1 MGTPI
6 HSGLSSSDCCLF
18 NRSPMPEPKT
28 KRARWYN
35 DGLQFTCTQCGKC
48 CGGAPGFVWVNED
61 EVAALA
67 VEMKMEIDAFEH
79 KFVRQVGPDKSLV
92 EYPDG
97 DCILLDP
104 DTRKCTVYESR
115 PIQCRTWPFWDSNLK
130 RRRDWEET
138 CEVCPGAGVGKL
150 YTLDQ
155 IEVQRREKSV

>member
-1 MGTPI
+1 
-6 HSGLSSSDCCLF
+6 
-18 NRSPMPEPKT
+18 MPEPKP
-28 KRARWYN
+28 KRVPWYK
-35 DGLQFTCTQCGKC
+35 DGLNFTCTQCGKC
-48 CGGAPGFVWVNED
+48 CGGAPGFVWVNES
-61 EVAALA
+61 EIAALA
-67 VEMKMEIDAFEH
+67 TEMEMDVDQFDRR
-79 KFVRQVGPDKSLV
+79 FVRQVGADKSLV

-150 YTLDQ
+150 YTLEK
-155 IEVQRREKSV
+155 IEIQRLEKSV